1 MNAILLKWGIAA
13 AIAIGCLF
21 GAYQHGVNVTNA
33 KWEKQ
38 QSDAQAAQ
46 ATLRAEEERTAR
58 ETEQRRQA
66 EIESIRADAQKQIQ
80 NAQADARDADLAS
93 ERLRKQA
100 DRLAQSVRSCP
111 SDTGAADGGKTGT
124 NPSVLLADLLSRA
137 DERAGE
143 LAKIADRARAAGLA
157 CERAYNTLRTH
168 Q

>member
-13 AIAIGCLF
+13 AIVIGCLF
-21 GAYQHGVNVTNA
+21 GAYQHGVNVTDA

-46 ATLRAEEERTAR
+46 ATLRAQEERTAR

-111 SDTGAADGGKTGT
+111 SDTGTADGGKTA
-124 NPSVLLADLLSRA
+124 PSPAMVLSDVLGRMDARA
-137 DERAGE
+137 RE
-143 LAKIADRARAAGLA
+143 LAEAYDRSRIAGSACAA
-157 CERAYNTLRTH
+157 AYDAIRNN

>member
-1 MNAILLKWGIAA
+1 MKIVLLKWA
-13 AIAIGCLF
+13 AILATVIVCSF

-46 ATLRAEEERTAR
+46 ATLRAQEERAAR

-80 NAQADARDADLAS
+80 NAQADARDADAAS

-100 DRLAQSVRSCP
+100 DRLAKSVRSCP
-111 SDTGAADGGKTGT
+111 SDTGTADGSKTGT
-124 NPSVLLADLLSRA
+124 PAAVVLANVLERA
-137 DERAGE
+137 DRRAGE
-143 LAKIADRARAAGLA
+143 LAQAYDRSRAAGLA

>member
-1 MNAILLKWGIAA
+1 MQSLILKWGIAA

-21 GAYQHGVNVTNA
+21 GAYRHGVNVTNA
-33 KWEKQ
+33 KWEKMHAIAAE
-38 QSDAQAAQ
+38 AQAA
-46 ATLRAEEERTAR
+46 LRAQEERTAR

-111 SDTGAADGGKTGT
+111 SDTGTASGGKTA
-124 NPSVLLADLLSRA
+124 PSPAMVLSDVLGRMDARA
-137 DERAGE
+137 RE
-143 LAKIADRARAAGLA
+143 LAEAYDRSRIAGSA
-157 CERAYNTLRTH
+157 CQSAYDAIRSN

>member
-1 MNAILLKWGIAA
+1 VNTILLKWGIAA

-46 ATLRAEEERTAR
+46 ATLRAQEERTAR

-80 NAQADARDADLAS
+80 NAQADARDADAAS

-100 DRLAQSVRSCP
+100 DRLAKSVRSCP
-111 SDTGAADGGKTGT
+111 SDTGTADGGETGT
-124 NPSVLLADLLSRA
+124 PAAVVLANVLERA
-137 DERAGE
+137 DRRAGE
-143 LAKIADRARAAGLA
+143 LAQAYDRSRAAGLA

>member
-1 MNAILLKWGIAA
+1 MQSILLKWGIAA

-46 ATLRAEEERTAR
+46 ATLRAQEERAAR

-80 NAQADARDADLAS
+80 NAQADARDADAAS

-111 SDTGAADGGKTGT
+111 SDTGAADGGKTGKDT
-124 NPSVLLADLLSRA
+124 AILFSQLLSQLDDA
-137 DERAGE
+137 AGKY
-143 LAKIADRARAAGLA
+143 AAYADRAHTAGSACAA
-157 CERAYNTLRTH
+157 AYDSIRNN

>member
-13 AIAIGCLF
+13 AIVIGCLF
-21 GAYQHGVNVTNA
+21 GAYQHGVNVTDA
-33 KWEKQ
+33 KWDKQ

-46 ATLRAEEERTAR
+46 ATLRAQEERTAR

-111 SDTGAADGGKTGT
+111 SDTGTADGGKTGT

-137 DERAGE
+137 DEEAGRM
-143 LAKIADRARAAGLA
+143 AAIADRARTAGLA
-157 CERAYNTLRTH
+157 CERAYQSIRNNP
-168 Q
+168 